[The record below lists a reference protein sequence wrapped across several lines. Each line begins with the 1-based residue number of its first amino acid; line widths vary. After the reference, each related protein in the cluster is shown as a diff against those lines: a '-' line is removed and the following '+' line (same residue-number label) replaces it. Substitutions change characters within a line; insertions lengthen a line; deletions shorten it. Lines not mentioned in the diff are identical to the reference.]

1 MNIIDIVIII
11 VLVFG
16 FILGFLRGFT
26 KELVNFLGLFV
37 VLILSFILK
46 NPISIFLYKNLP
58 FLNFEGIFKDVTV
71 LNILLYETIAFIFV
85 FAVLFVIFKILLFG
99 TKIFEKILKMTII
112 LGIPSKILG
121 GILGIVENWIY
132 VFIVLYLLK
141 LPMFD
146 MNLINKSN
154 MAGIVYNHT
163 PVLNVV
169 CDKTLS
175 IVDEISELKEEYKT
189 TNDSK
194 KFNQKVL
201 NSMIEKGVI
210 TRENA
215 QYLIDKKKIED
226 VKIN

>member
-175 IVDEISELKEEYKT
+175 IVDEISKLKEEYKT
-189 TNDSK
+189 KNDSK

>member
-1 MNIIDIVIII
+1 
-11 VLVFG
+11 
-16 FILGFLRGFT
+16 
-26 KELVNFLGLFV
+26 
-37 VLILSFILK
+37 
-46 NPISIFLYKNLP
+46 
-58 FLNFEGIFKDVTV
+58 
-71 LNILLYETIAFIFV
+71 
-85 FAVLFVIFKILLFG
+85 
-99 TKIFEKILKMTII
+99 
-112 LGIPSKILG
+112 
-121 GILGIVENWIY
+121 
-132 VFIVLYLLK
+132 
-141 LPMFD
+141 MFD

-189 TNDSK
+189 TTDSK
-194 KFNQKVL
+194 DFNQKVL

>member
-37 VLILSFILK
+37 VLILSFIFK

-121 GILGIVENWIY
+121 GILGIVENWVYI
-132 VFIVLYLLK
+132 FIVLYLLK

-189 TNDSK
+189 TKDSK
-194 KFNQKVL
+194 EFNQKVL
-201 NSMIEKGVI
+201 NSMLEKGVI

>member
-175 IVDEISELKEEYKT
+175 IVDEISKLKEEYKT